1 MVTLKQLEALYW
13 IGRLGSFEA
22 AARHL
27 QTSQS
32 TITRR
37 IQDFEQV
44 TGAALFD
51 RTTRVPTLSRRG
63 QEACLQA
70 AGILES
76 TDQLVAGLSSPEM
89 IARRVSI
96 GVTELSSFS
105 WIPDFMRRV
114 HATFPRLELDLRVGS
129 AFKLRQMLV
138 ENELDLV
145 VVPSALYPPGFT
157 LETVGSLTTSFCGA
171 RGEFPQDTP
180 LNSDLLTGTP
190 LIAQE
195 NTLFDQVVAR
205 SPRAEGTD
213 LGGVIVADGLLA
225 MIALVTSN
233 YGISVLPDFIL
244 DTAPFSAAV
253 SRISPDLKPDPL
265 AYVVAYSEST
275 RSPAV
280 LALIELIQETCR
292 FDQFFAG
299 IAPGEPQGL
308 GSSPIEQG
316 DSELGDAPKQL

>member
-37 IQDFEQV
+37 IQEFEAV
-44 TGAALFD
+44 TGAAVFD
-51 RTTRVPTLSRRG
+51 RTTRVPTLSRSG

-70 AGILES
+70 AAILES
-76 TDQLVAGLSSPEM
+76 TEQLMAGLSSPDM

-105 WIPDFMRRV
+105 WIPDFMRQAR
-114 HATFPRLELDLRVGS
+114 AAFPKLELDLRVGS

-138 ENELDLV
+138 ENELDFA

-157 LETVGSLTTSFCGA
+157 AKRVGVLTTSFCAA
-171 RGEFPQDTP
+171 RGKFPPAAQ
-180 LNSDLLTGTP
+180 LSLEIQAGTP
-190 LIAQE
+190 LIVQE
-195 NTLFDQVVAR
+195 NTLFDQVVAHVL
-205 SPRAEGTD
+205 SDAEPE
-213 LGGVIVADGLLA
+213 LGDVIVADGLLA
-225 MIALVTSN
+225 MIALVASDH
-233 YGISVLPDFIL
+233 GISVLPDFIL
-244 DTAPFSAAV
+244 DTHPFSMAI
-253 SRISPDLKPDPL
+253 SRISPDFKPAPL
-265 AYVVAYSEST
+265 AYVVVYSEST

-280 LALIELIQETCR
+280 FTLIEMVQDACR

-299 IAPGEPQGL
+299 IVPAPPT
-308 GSSPIEQG
+308 GS
-316 DSELGDAPKQL
+316 

>member
-37 IQDFEQV
+37 IQDFEV
-44 TGAALFD
+44 ITGAALFD

-76 TDQLVAGLSSPEM
+76 AEQLVAGLSSPDM

-105 WIPDFMRRV
+105 WIPDFMRKV
-114 HATFPRLELDLRVGS
+114 HAAFPRLELDLRVGS
-129 AFKLRQMLV
+129 AFKLRQLLA
-138 ENELDLV
+138 ENELDFV
-145 VVPSALYPPGFT
+145 VVPSTLYPPGFT
-157 LETVGSLTTSFCGA
+157 VKKIGALTTSFCAA
-171 RGEFPQDTP
+171 RGKFPPNTP
-180 LNSDLLTGTP
+180 LSSEMLTGKS
-190 LIAQE
+190 LIVQE

-205 SPRAEGTD
+205 FPTGAEPE
-213 LGGVIVADGLLA
+213 LGDVIVADGLLA
-225 MIALVTSN
+225 MIALVTSD

-244 DTAPFSAAV
+244 DTPPFSTAV
-253 SRISPDLKPDPL
+253 ARISPAFKPDPL
-265 AYVVAYSEST
+265 AYVVVYSENT

-280 LALIELIQETCR
+280 LALIEMVQDACR

-299 IAPGEPQGL
+299 ITPAIPQK
-308 GSSPIEQG
+308 P
-316 DSELGDAPKQL
+316 

>member
-27 QTSQS
+27 ETSQS

-70 AGILES
+70 AAILES
-76 TDQLVAGLSSPEM
+76 TDQLVTGLSSPEM

-96 GVTELSSFS
+96 GVTELASFS
-105 WIPDFMRRV
+105 WIPDFMRQA
-114 HATFPRLELDLRVGS
+114 HAAFPRLELDLRVGS
-129 AFKLRQMLV
+129 AFKLRRMLV

-145 VVPSALYPPGFT
+145 VVPSALYPPGFSV
-157 LETVGSLTTSFCGA
+157 EKVGALKTSFCGA
-171 RGEFPQDTP
+171 RGEFPSETP
-180 LNSDLLTGTP
+180 LTSELLTGTP
-190 LIAQE
+190 LIVQE

-205 SPRAEGTD
+205 ASRENGPD
-213 LGGVIVADGLLA
+213 LGGVIVADSLLA

-244 DTAPFSAAV
+244 DTAPFSKAV
-253 SRISPDLKPDPL
+253 GRISPNLKPDPL
-265 AYVVAYSEST
+265 DYVVVYSENT

-280 LALIELIQETCR
+280 LALIKMIQKTCR

-299 IAPGEPQGL
+299 IARREPPDYGCNQ
-308 GSSPIEQG
+308 
-316 DSELGDAPKQL
+316 

>member
-13 IGRLGSFEA
+13 ISRLGSFEA

-37 IQDFEQV
+37 IQEFEAV
-44 TGAALFD
+44 TGAVLFD

-63 QEACLQA
+63 QEASLQA
-70 AGILES
+70 AAILES
-76 TDQLVAGLSSPEM
+76 TDQLMAGLSSPDM

-105 WIPDFMRRV
+105 WIPDFMRKAR
-114 HATFPRLELDLRVGS
+114 AAFPKLELDLRVGS
-129 AFKLRQMLV
+129 AFRLRQLLV
-138 ENELDLV
+138 DNELDFV

-157 LETVGSLTTSFCGA
+157 AKRVGALTTSFCAAHG
-171 RGEFPQDTP
+171 RFPLDAQ
-180 LNSDLLTGTP
+180 LSQKIQAGTP
-190 LIAQE
+190 LIVQE

-205 SPRAEGTD
+205 VLADAEPD
-213 LGGVIVADGLLA
+213 LSEVIVADGLLA
-225 MIALVTSN
+225 MIALVASN

-244 DTAPFSAAV
+244 DTPPFSLAI
-253 SRISPDLKPDPL
+253 SRISPEFKPDPL
-265 AYVVAYSEST
+265 AYVIVYSEST

-280 LALIELIQETCR
+280 MTLIEMVQDICR

-299 IAPGEPQGL
+299 ITA
-308 GSSPIEQG
+308 
-316 DSELGDAPKQL
+316 D

>member
-13 IGRLGSFEA
+13 IGRLGNFEA

-37 IQDFEQV
+37 IQEFETV

-70 AGILES
+70 AAILES
-76 TDQLVAGLSSPEM
+76 TDQLMAGLSSPEM

-105 WIPDFMRRV
+105 WLPNFMRSVR
-114 HATFPRLELDLRVGS
+114 ATFPKLELDLRVGS
-129 AFKLRQMLV
+129 AYKLRQLLV
-138 ENELDLV
+138 QNELDFA

-157 LETVGSLTTSFCGA
+157 AKKVGTLTTSFCAA
-171 RGEFPQDTP
+171 RGRFPPQTQLSP
-180 LNSDLLTGTP
+180 EILAKTA
-190 LIAQE
+190 LIVQE

-205 SPRAEGTD
+205 VLTGVEPEVGN
-213 LGGVIVADGLLA
+213 VIVADGLLA
-225 MIALVTSN
+225 MIALVASD

-244 DTAPFSAAV
+244 DTAPFSQAIT
-253 SRISPDLKPDPL
+253 RISPKIKPDPL
-265 AYVVAYSEST
+265 SYVAVYPEST

-280 LALIELIQETCR
+280 LTLLDMVQDACL
-292 FDQFFAG
+292 FKQFFAG
-299 IAPGEPQGL
+299 VVADTAT
-308 GSSPIEQG
+308 SP
-316 DSELGDAPKQL
+316 